1 MSRKKFEIIDPETD
15 EKYKLESGEMIVMN
29 TAGVFFLLG
38 GMDDY
43 YTGIRKLSDVLPKY
57 DVVWK

>member
-15 EKYKLESGEMIVMN
+15 EKYKIDSGEMIVMN
-29 TAGVFFLLG
+29 TAGVFFLVG
-38 GMDDY
+38 GMGDY

>member
-15 EKYKLESGEMIVMN
+15 EKYKIDSGEMVVMN
-29 TAGVFFLLG
+29 TAGVFFLVG
-38 GMDDY
+38 GMGDY

>member
-15 EKYKLESGEMIVMN
+15 EKYKLESGEMVVMN
-29 TAGVFFLLG
+29 ASGVFFLVV

-43 YTGIRKLSDVLPKY
+43 YTAIRKLSDVLPKY